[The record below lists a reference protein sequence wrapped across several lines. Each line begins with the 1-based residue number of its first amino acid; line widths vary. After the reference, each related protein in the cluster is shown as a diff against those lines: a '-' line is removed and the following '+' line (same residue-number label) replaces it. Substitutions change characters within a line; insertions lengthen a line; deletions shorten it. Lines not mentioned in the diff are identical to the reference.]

1 MQLPG
6 VSMSDP
12 ANATRLVK
20 LTALAA
26 SLNVSVE
33 SFFADTEAAERL
45 AGANE
50 CVRFWDRIKTVEGR
64 RRALAYLR
72 ELADEPNP

>member
-1 MQLPG
+1 
-6 VSMSDP
+6 MSNP
-12 ANATRLVK
+12 ADAVRLAK
-20 LTALAA
+20 LTAMAA

-33 SFFADTEAAERL
+33 SFFADTEAAKHL
-45 AGANE
+45 AWASE
-50 CVRFWDRIKTVEGR
+50 CVRLWDRIKTAEGR